1 MTKVIL
7 GFLSLILIMIFGPL
21 LSIWALNTL
30 FLLEIAYNIKTW
42 LAVLVISAAV
52 GGTKISFKA

>member
-30 FLLEIAYNIKTW
+30 FLLEIASNIKTW

-52 GGTKISFKA
+52 SGTKISFKA